1 MFLHLFHSTCT
12 SSAPLNPGDALGSR
26 CSLIQAELAP
36 EPGMAVVPLDSETVY
51 MEPVS
56 GAGAGRGARKNLH
69 GKEQLQGVEAADGIT
84 AT

>member
-1 MFLHLFHSTCT
+1 MFLHLLHSTCT
-12 SSAPLNPGDALGSR
+12 SSAPLNSGDSLGIG
-26 CSLIQAELAP
+26 CSLTQAELVP
-36 EPGMAVVPLDSETVY
+36 EPGMAVVPLDSETGY

-69 GKEQLQGVEAADGIT
+69 RKEQLQEVEAVDGIT